1 MKIKYNNKEYNKIK
15 DLLAD
20 TTIANIDKFLF
31 NNKKIT
37 LADFINFQEKEN
49 KKDASGSASNSGYR
63 GSASNSGDWGISTSN
78 AIFGTVSNKAGL
90 YSLVTEFIF
99 NDLKLGE
106 GFPKEK
112 IIKQNAKLLRRVKWI

>member
-37 LADFINFQEKEN
+37 LSSFIKLQEKEN
-49 KKDASGSASNSGYR
+49 KKDASGSASNSG
-63 GSASNSGDWGISTSN
+63 DWGSGLMR
-78 AIFGTVSNKAGL
+78 IFLLTDEYVIKPNMHQIVKK
-90 YSLVTEFIF
+90 
-99 NDLKLGE
+99 DGE
-106 GFPKEK
+106 
-112 IIKQNAKLLRRVKWI
+112 